1 MTLPD
6 WLDPLW
12 EAEEMRAADAYAIE
26 QAGVPSLDLM
36 DRASLGLARAAARLA
51 GDGPIRVVV
60 GKGNNGGDGLAAARF
75 LREEGRAVDVL
86 AIGDLDGLT
95 GDAAA
100 SLERLPGE
108 RPRPFDPA
116 LLEGSGLVVDA
127 LLGTGFEGEPR
138 EPAAG
143 AIDAINNCGAPVLAC
158 DVPSGVNA
166 STGEVSGH
174 AVRAAATA
182 TFHGPK
188 AGLWIEPGKTHAGEV
203 EVIDIGIPRG
213 APAPARIGLISERAL
228 GRVPPRERSGNK
240 FKSGTVVVAGGAR
253 GMTGAPIMAAL
264 SAMRSGAGYVQVA
277 VPGSVETVFDLRLLE
292 AMTHALPDEDGAH
305 VEEGAQ
311 QVTELAERAGAV
323 VLGPGIGKGDGAVAF
338 ARRVAQAVAV
348 PLLIDADGLNAHA
361 GELESLSGR
370 GAPTVLTPHDGELGR
385 LLGIES
391 QEVAERRLHHARDA
405 ARRSRAIVVLKGDD
419 TLVVAPE
426 GLVAVSPAGT
436 PALATAGTGDV
447 LSGLIGTLLAKGMDP
462 FEAAATGVL
471 AHGRAG
477 RAAAD
482 RIGADHVIAS
492 DVIDNLPRGM
502 RTYPSPR
509 GQSPTP
515 QPRPRGTVPNPPVAG
530 ETRRTAVEG
539 DSPRG

>member
-26 QAGVPSLDLM
+26 EAGVPSLDLM

-51 GDGPIRVVV
+51 GDGPIRIVV
-60 GKGNNGGDGLAAARF
+60 GKGNNGGDGLAAARY
-75 LREEGRAVDVL
+75 LREEGRTVDVL
-86 AIGDLDGLT
+86 AAGDLSELK

-108 RPRPFDPA
+108 APKPFEAAA
-116 LLEGSGLVVDA
+116 LDGSSLVVDA

-138 EPAAG
+138 EPVAS
-143 AIDAINNCGAPVLAC
+143 AIAAINGCGAPVLAC

-166 STGEVSGH
+166 STGEASGD
-174 AVRAAATA
+174 AVRADATA

-188 AGLWIEPGKTHAGEV
+188 AGLWIEPGKTRAGEV
-203 EVIDIGIPRG
+203 EVVDIGIPRG
-213 APAPARIGLISERAL
+213 APAPERIGLISDRAL
-228 GRVPPRERSGNK
+228 ALVPARERSGNK

-264 SAMRSGAGYVQVA
+264 SAMRTGAGYVQVA

-292 AMTHALPDEDGAH
+292 AMTHALPDEGGAH
-305 VEEGAQ
+305 VEEGAEKIA
-311 QVTELAERAGAV
+311 ELAERAGAI
-323 VLGPGIGKGDGAVAF
+323 VLGPGIGKSDGAVAF
-338 ARRVAQAVAV
+338 ARAVARSAGV

-361 GELESLSGR
+361 GELESLAGR
-370 GAPTVLTPHDGELGR
+370 SAPTILTPHDGELGR
-385 LLGIES
+385 LLAIES
-391 QEVAERRLHHARDA
+391 AAVGERRLYHARDA
-405 ARRSRAIVVLKGDD
+405 AKRSGAIVVLKGDD
-419 TLVVAPE
+419 TLVVPP
-426 GLVAVSPAGT
+426 GGPVAVSPVGT

-447 LSGLIGTLLAKGMDP
+447 LSGLIGALLAKGMDP
-462 FEAAATGVL
+462 FEAACAGVL

-492 DVIDNLPRGM
+492 DVIDNIPRGM
-502 RTYPSPR
+502 RITRSPR
-509 GQSPTP
+509 G
-515 QPRPRGTVPNPPVAG
+515 
-530 ETRRTAVEG
+530 
-539 DSPRG
+539 